1 MKIEKCGIEDA
12 HIITIDKISDDRGFF
27 LETFQAARY
36 AEKANI
42 ELPFVGD
49 FCFSAT

>member
-27 LETFQAARY
+27 SRIMD
-36 AEKANI
+36 KK
-42 ELPFVGD
+42 
-49 FCFSAT
+49 